1 MKIML
6 YAAALA
12 LTVGVA
18 SAHAD
23 GGIPGPNT
31 MFTMLPGALAK
42 LPPGPA
48 MGATQNG
55 QPVQS
60 YVTGSKQGTWL
71 FTPNGNAGSNS

>member
-1 MKIML
+1 MKIMF
-6 YAAALA
+6 YAAVA
-12 LTVGVA
+12 LTVVVA

-31 MFTMLPGALAK
+31 MFTMLPGMLAK
-42 LPPGPA
+42 LSPGPA

-60 YVTGSKQGTWL
+60 YIATSKQGTWL
-71 FTPNGNAGSNS
+71 FAPNGNAGSNS